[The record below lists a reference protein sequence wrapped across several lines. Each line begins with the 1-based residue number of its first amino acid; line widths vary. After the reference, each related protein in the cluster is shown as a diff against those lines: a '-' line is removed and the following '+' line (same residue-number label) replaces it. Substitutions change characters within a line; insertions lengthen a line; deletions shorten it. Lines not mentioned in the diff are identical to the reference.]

1 MSTND
6 SFTVKPGHIA
16 AIAGRLIGI
25 VAGVCESSLL
35 IASIFLVRWKHSHQV
50 RVERIREGMYEMVM

>member
-35 IASIFLVRWKHSHQV
+35 IASIFLVQWKHSHQV
-50 RVERIREGMYEMVM
+50 RVRKNKKRGYV